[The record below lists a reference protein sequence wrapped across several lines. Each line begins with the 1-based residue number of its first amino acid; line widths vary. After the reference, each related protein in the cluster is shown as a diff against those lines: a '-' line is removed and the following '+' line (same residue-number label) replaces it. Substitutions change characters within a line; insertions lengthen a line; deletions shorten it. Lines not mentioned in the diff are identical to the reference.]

1 MANIPA
7 LKYTS
12 FHAIVVTFE
21 MWVLFGIIIIM
32 NSKSNLD
39 SAFKCFVFF
48 LISQPLVYLLQVPFS
63 WQGWGLF
70 GYYKTW
76 FIWTLLCFPMGFIG
90 YFMDPFD
97 DHVLELAIASQSQYI
112 VTFNKKDFRDVER
125 YGIEIVKPGE
135 FFDIIEGR
143 R

>member
-1 MANIPA
+1 
-7 LKYTS
+7 
-12 FHAIVVTFE
+12 
-21 MWVLFGIIIIM
+21 
-32 NSKSNLD
+32 
-39 SAFKCFVFF
+39 
-48 LISQPLVYLLQVPFS
+48 
-63 WQGWGLF
+63 
-70 GYYKTW
+70 
-76 FIWTLLCFPMGFIG
+76 MGFIG